1 MAFDPGLLNGDVEFP
16 KRPQKQT
23 EDSYDLMRKFSII
36 LLNDIM
42 AGRESRVR
50 REFQKVMKPGDEDE
64 FVEYGS
70 TNKRSIEIQ
79 KYGFS
84 RESALYILQHETEYV
99 YKSETQLKLKKSI
112 LECPNKGVK
121 ADAELAWYNTPE
133 LFLEEEA

>member
-1 MAFDPGLLNGDVEFP
+1 MGENLLMKISNAYKDIKGKP
-16 KRPQKQT
+16 AP
-23 EDSYDLMRKFSII
+23 
-36 LLNDIM
+36 NDWY
-42 AGRESRVR
+42 
-50 REFQKVMKPGDEDE
+50 E

-84 RESALYILQHETEYV
+84 RESALYILQHEAEYV
-99 YKSETQLKLKKSI
+99 YKSETELKLKKSL

-133 LFLEEEA
+133 LFLEEEV

>member
-1 MAFDPGLLNGDVEFP
+1 MSFDPGLLKGDVEFP
-16 KRPQKQT
+16 KHPQKQT

-42 AGRESRVR
+42 AGRESRVC
-50 REFQKVMKPGDEDE
+50 REFQKVMKPSDEDE